1 MARAS
6 RPSADLQQLHFERR
20 SKQVIAG
27 TRLPSEADLLRG
39 MPFYRDDVS
48 EDIREFS
55 ERAAE
60 HIRVSEMAGL
70 DSLLSVLDSLAL
82 APGTEALALLEAE
95 FRDYSG
101 AADLPTDAWRM
112 RCRIYRAACGDADAA
127 AIVAAE
133 TAALS
138 LEDIRQGHGRD
149 LVWHSLGWAVHSRRM
164 EDWHGTGVRISFAK
178 NHYRQDVAGYATEFS
193 QAFDQTAEVQEASAP
208 GGRAAQKLNETTDG
222 SGSGSG
228 EEGIVVFRTIGMA
241 TTRGG
246 AEVGKDYKPLIGKAL
261 PLSSVPDLDLVRG
274 ILLEEFPYAAPVI
287 DTVLH
292 DFAGREHV
300 RVRPTLLIGP
310 PGAGKSHFARRL
322 AEVLKIPGEMISC
335 AGVSDSMHGGTS
347 RKWTTGEPSLPVAVI
362 RTHRHAGPVIILDE
376 IEKAGT
382 SRHNGNFHDVLHGL
396 LERETAARW
405 HDPYIDAP
413 CDLSHIS
420 WIMTA
425 NTVDPLPKSLRD
437 RCRCLRFPEPGPE
450 HLAVLVQRLLAEK
463 YRDKGFDPKW
473 AIPLDGVEIEA
484 LSAAWPGGSIRT
496 LQRIVDRL
504 IDVREASMTRC

>member
-6 RPSADLQQLHFERR
+6 RPSADLEQLHFERR

-27 TRLPSEADLLRG
+27 TRLPTEADLLRG
-39 MPFYRDDVS
+39 MPFYRDDVR

-60 HIRVSEMAGL
+60 HIRVSEASGL
-70 DSLLSVLDSLAL
+70 DSLLGILDSLAL
-82 APGTEALALLEAE
+82 APGAEALALLEAE
-95 FRDYSG
+95 LRDHSDE
-101 AADLPTDAWRM
+101 ATLPTDTWRM

-149 LVWHSLGWAVHSRRM
+149 LVWRSLGWAVHSRRM

-178 NHYRQDVAGYATEFS
+178 NHYRQDVGAYAKEFS
-193 QAFDQTAEVQEASAP
+193 GAFDATAEVQGESTP
-208 GGRAAQKLNETTDG
+208 GGRAGRALDEATDG
-222 SGSGSG
+222 TRSGSSEDGV
-228 EEGIVVFRTIGMA
+228 VVFGTIGMA

-246 AEVGKDYKPLIGKAL
+246 AEVGKDYRHLIRKAL
-261 PLSSVPDLDLVRG
+261 PLSPVPDLTLVRA

-287 DTVLH
+287 ETILRDL
-292 DFAGREHV
+292 DGRQNVH
-300 RVRPTLLIGP
+300 VRPTLLIGP
-310 PGAGKSHFARRL
+310 PGAGKSHFSRRL
-322 AEVLKIPGEMISC
+322 AEVLKTPWQMIPCG
-335 AGVSDSMHGGTS
+335 GVSDSMHGGAT
-347 RKWTTGEPSLPVAVI
+347 RKWATGEPSLPVAVI
-362 RTHRHAGPVIILDE
+362 RTHRHAGPLIILDE

-382 SRHNGNFHDVLHGL
+382 GRHNGNLHDVLHGL

-425 NTVDPLPKSLRD
+425 NAVEPVPKSLRD
-437 RCRCLRFPEPGPE
+437 RCRCIRFPEPGPE
-450 HLAVLVQRLLAEK
+450 HLAVLAQRLLAEK

-473 AIPLDGVEIEA
+473 ALPLDGVEIEA

>member
-1 MARAS
+1 VARAS

-27 TRLPSEADLLRG
+27 TRLPSEAELLRG
-39 MPFYRDDVS
+39 MPFFRDDVR

-60 HIRVSEMAGL
+60 HLRVSEVAGL
-70 DSLLSVLDSLAL
+70 DSLLSILDSLAL
-82 APGTEALALLEAE
+82 APGAEALALLEAQL
-95 FRDYSG
+95 RDYSDE
-101 AADLPTDAWRM
+101 AILPTDTWRM
-112 RCRIYRAACGDADAA
+112 RCRIYRAACGDADTA

-149 LVWHSLGWAVHSRRM
+149 LVWRSLGWAVHSRRM

-178 NHYRQDVAGYATEFS
+178 NHYRQDVGAYAREFS
-193 QAFDQTAEVQEASAP
+193 EAFDATAEVQGESAP
-208 GGRAAQKLNETTDG
+208 GGRAGRTLDGATDG
-222 SGSGSG
+222 SRSGSG
-228 EEGIVVFRTIGMA
+228 EDGVVVFRTIGMA
-241 TTRGG
+241 TTKGG
-246 AEVGKDYKPLIGKAL
+246 AEVGKDYKHLIRKAL
-261 PLSSVPDLDLVRG
+261 PLTPVPDLDLVRR
-274 ILLEEFPYAAPVI
+274 ILLEEFPYAASVI
-287 DTVLH
+287 ETVLR
-292 DFAGREHV
+292 DFAGRENV
-300 RVRPTLLIGP
+300 YVRPTLLIGP
-310 PGAGKSHFARRL
+310 PGSGKSHFSRRL
-322 AEVLKIPGEMISC
+322 AEVLKTPWQMIPCG
-335 AGVSDSMHGGTS
+335 GVSDSMHGGAT
-347 RKWTTGEPSLPVAVI
+347 RKWATGEPSLPVAVI
-362 RTHRHAGPVIILDE
+362 RTHRHAGPLIILDE

-382 SRHNGNFHDVLHGL
+382 SRHNGNLHDVLHGL

-425 NTVDPLPKSLRD
+425 NTVEPVPKSLRD
-437 RCRCLRFPEPGPE
+437 RCRSLRFPEPGLE
-450 HLAVLVQRLLAEK
+450 HLAVLARRLLAER

-473 AIPLDGVEIEA
+473 ALPLDGVEIEA

-496 LQRIVDRL
+496 LQRIVERL